1 MDFITFGTTHNLYM
15 AGTFFVCVLVL
26 FIGSKVLDAQQRR
39 MMVIVLIT
47 FSLGQEII
55 DDILRWNA
63 GVWRIANDL
72 PLHMCGFSLITSTYA
87 LYTRSQSAFELSYF
101 WCLGGALQAIVTPD
115 PGRFPLDVSV
125 FWNFLSHGIII
136 LNVLWLIFIEN
147 MRCRRGSFLDMILIT
162 NAGVFIISFV
172 NSVLGGNYWFICQKP
187 GGESP
192 FIIGEWPLYF
202 IGFEMFGIL
211 VLGLF
216 YIPMIILRRKRV
228 QFAVR

>member
-1 MDFITFGTTHNLYM
+1 M
-15 AGTFFVCVLVL
+15 
-26 FIGSKVLDAQQRR
+26 
-39 MMVIVLIT
+39 
-47 FSLGQEII
+47 
-55 DDILRWNA
+55 
-63 GVWRIANDL
+63 
-72 PLHMCGFSLITSTYA
+72 
-87 LYTRSQSAFELSYF
+87 
-101 WCLGGALQAIVTPD
+101 
-115 PGRFPLDVSV
+115 
-125 FWNFLSHGIII
+125 
-136 LNVLWLIFIEN
+136 NVLWLIVIEN

-216 YIPMIILRRKRV
+216 YIPMIILRRKGV

>member
-1 MDFITFGTTHNLYM
+1 
-15 AGTFFVCVLVL
+15 
-26 FIGSKVLDAQQRR
+26 
-39 MMVIVLIT
+39 MV
-47 FSLGQEII
+47 
-55 DDILRWNA
+55 
-63 GVWRIANDL
+63 
-72 PLHMCGFSLITSTYA
+72 
-87 LYTRSQSAFELSYF
+87 
-101 WCLGGALQAIVTPD
+101 
-115 PGRFPLDVSV
+115 
-125 FWNFLSHGIII
+125 
-136 LNVLWLIFIEN
+136 
-147 MRCRRGSFLDMILIT
+147 LIT